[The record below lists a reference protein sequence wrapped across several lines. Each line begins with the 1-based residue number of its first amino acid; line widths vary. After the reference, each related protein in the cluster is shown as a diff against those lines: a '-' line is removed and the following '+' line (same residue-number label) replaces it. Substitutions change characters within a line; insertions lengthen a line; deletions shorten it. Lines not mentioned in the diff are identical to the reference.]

1 MPIAKATCP
10 ECGAKLSSP
19 DGFEIGEEVECP
31 KCDTEFK
38 VRAPKPAASPAKPV
52 KPKVVDDDEDERPKP
67 KAKKPVKRKPVDDE
81 DEDDDDDEDEDERPK
96 KKKKGSRRGGG
107 DEKSYKSSPL
117 RFIILGVLVLIM
129 LVGGFF
135 LVKKILADRA
145 AAGLQPAGV
154 SLTRTA
160 AQTSAITLVAVA

>member
-38 VRAPKPAASPAKPV
+38 VRAPKPV
-52 KPKVVDDDEDERPKP
+52 KPKVVDDDDDEEERPKS
-67 KAKKPVKRKPVDDE
+67 KTKKPVKRKPVDDE
-81 DEDDDDDEDEDERPK
+81 DDDDDDEDERPK
-96 KKKKGSRRGGG
+96 KRGSRRD
-107 DEKSYKSSPL
+107 DEKSYKNSPL

-160 AQTSAITLVAVA
+160 AQTSAITLFAVA

>member
-31 KCDTEFK
+31 KCDAEFQ
-38 VRAPKPAASPAKPV
+38 VRAPKTAA
-52 KPKVVDDDEDERPKP
+52 KPKVIDDDEDEDEDERPKP
-67 KAKKPVKRKPVDDE
+67 KAKKPVKRKPVD
-81 DEDDDDDEDEDERPK
+81 EDDDDDEDEDERPK
-96 KKKKGSRRGGG
+96 KKRKKGSRRDD
-107 DEKSYKSSPL
+107 DEKSYKNSPL

-145 AAGLQPAGV
+145 AAGHQPAGV

-160 AQTSAITLVAVA
+160 AQTSAITLLAVA